1 MQEPDIERDG
11 VLLLK
16 AIAEYADPSI
26 GSALDPSAR
35 PKHQV

>member
-1 MQEPDIERDG
+1 MQEPDIEGDG

-26 GSALDPSAR
+26 DSALDPSSR